1 MTVDRVAMRPSDW
14 RTVMTPFKT
23 ILVPIDF
30 SPGSIAAAQRAHEL
44 ASVFHSHVHLLHVVA
59 PPDIPLSAVEPSW
72 GELWA
77 LHRPTRMEALDR
89 LATLVAEQRFDPFTT
104 TGLVRTGRAEQVIS
118 MYAGEVKA
126 DLIVMGIHG
135 DHAQPVGETVER
147 VLGRT
152 QCAVL
157 AVPAPTLREMY
168 AESTPTALQPVAC

>member
-1 MTVDRVAMRPSDW
+1 
-14 RTVMTPFKT
+14 MTPFKT

-59 PPDIPLSAVEPSW
+59 PPDIPLSVVQPLWDEP
-72 GELWA
+72 WA
-77 LHRPTRMEALDR
+77 ETPTRMEALDR

-104 TGLVRTGRAEQVIS
+104 IGLIRTGRAEQVIS
-118 MYAGEVKA
+118 AYADEVTA

-135 DHAQPVGETVER
+135 DHVQPVGKVVER

-152 QCAVL
+152 HRPVL
-157 AVPAPTLREMY
+157 IIPAPTMKVIY
-168 AESTPTALQPVAC
+168 AERAAPELRPLAC